1 MGDELTEDD
10 QRDMEGLGAD
20 DPARDPALLQFQLR
34 VARAPDQVRF
44 HAKTRSGGRTRAHAQ
59 SHVCARCH
67 VCVCLRCSMVLLS
80 RSCGTGLEGLQC
92 GRGVSTRSTDPSSS
106 SSSSREQQQQEEA
119 VEQA

>member
-44 HAKTRSGGRTRAHAQ
+44 HAKTRSGGRAHTRTRAEP
-59 SHVCARCH
+59 
-67 VCVCLRCSMVLLS
+67 CVR
-80 RSCGTGLEGLQC
+80 
-92 GRGVSTRSTDPSSS
+92 
-106 SSSSREQQQQEEA
+106 
-119 VEQA
+119 

>member
-44 HAKTRSGGRTRAHAQ
+44 HAKTRAGGRAGGRAHTRRAM
-59 SHVCARCH
+59 CALGVMCVS
-67 VCVCLRCSMVLLS
+67 VCVVQWFFCP
-80 RSCGTGLEGLQC
+80 
-92 GRGVSTRSTDPSSS
+92 GR
-106 SSSSREQQQQEEA
+106 A
-119 VEQA
+119 VPAWRASNVGGASVPAR